1 MDFNFFQMEELKKQ
15 RGGARPNSGRL
26 KKDEVIS
33 LIETMDAVKVPEA
46 IWIKLA
52 ERIEDGDTNAIKT
65 WLQYRY
71 GMPKQ
76 VIDQNNTHTINDFDI
91 KDIVKFE

>member
-1 MDFNFFQMEELKKQ
+1 MEEKAKKT

-26 KKDEVIS
+26 KKDELLS
-33 LIETMDAVKVPEA
+33 LIETMDLVKVPENV
-46 IWIKLA
+46 WKKLA
-52 ERIEDGDTNAIKT
+52 DRVEDGDTNAIKT

-76 VIDQNNTHTINDFDI
+76 VIDQNTTHTINDFDI

>member
-1 MDFNFFQMEELKKQ
+1 MKEKAKKT

-33 LIETMDAVKVPEA
+33 LIETMDLVKVPESV
-46 IWIKLA
+46 WKKLA
-52 ERIEDGDTNAIKT
+52 ERVEDGDTNAIKT

-76 VIDQNNTHTINDFDI
+76 VIDQNTTHTINDFDI

>member
-1 MDFNFFQMEELKKQ
+1 MEEKVKKT

-26 KKDEVIS
+26 KKDELLS
-33 LIETMDAVKVPEA
+33 LIETMDLVKVPENV
-46 IWIKLA
+46 WKKLG
-52 ERIEDGDTNAIKT
+52 ERVEDGDTNAIKT

-76 VIDQNNTHTINDFDI
+76 VIDQNTTHTINDFDI

>member
-1 MDFNFFQMEELKKQ
+1 MEEQVKKT
-15 RGGARPNSGRL
+15 RGGARPNSGRM

-33 LIETMDAVKVPEA
+33 LIETMDLVKVPESV
-46 IWIKLA
+46 WKKLG
-52 ERIEDGDTNAIKT
+52 ERVEDGDTNAIKT

>member
-1 MDFNFFQMEELKKQ
+1 MEEDKVKKQ

-26 KKDEVIS
+26 KKDELIT
-33 LIETMDAVKVPEA
+33 LIETMDAVLVPESVWVA
-46 IWIKLA
+46 LSDK
-52 ERIEDGDTNAIKT
+52 IELGDTNAMKT

-76 VIDQNNTHTINDFDI
+76 IIEQNNTHNINNFNIEDVFKI
-91 KDIVKFE
+91 E

>member
-1 MDFNFFQMEELKKQ
+1 MSEKKA
-15 RGGARPNSGRL
+15 RGGARPNSGRM

-33 LIETMDAVKVPEA
+33 LIETMDAISVPETV
-46 IWIKLA
+46 WSKLS
-52 ERIEDGDTNAIKT
+52 EKVDQGDVNAIKT

-76 VIDQNNTHTINDFDI
+76 VIDQNNTHTLNDFDI
-91 KDIVKFE
+91 KEAFKFKK

>member
-1 MDFNFFQMEELKKQ
+1 MDEIKKQ

-26 KKDEVIS
+26 KKDEVIT

-52 ERIEDGDTNAIKT
+52 ERVEDGDTNAIKT

-71 GMPKQ
+71 VMP
-76 VIDQNNTHTINDFDI
+76 NR
-91 KDIVKFE
+91 

>member
-1 MDFNFFQMEELKKQ
+1 MDKRKNN
-15 RGGARPNSGRL
+15 GGARPNSGRL

-33 LIETMDAVKVPEA
+33 LIETMDAIAVPDTVWKMLYAKVS
-46 IWIKLA
+46 
-52 ERIEDGDTNAIKT
+52 DSDVNAIKI

-76 VIDQNNTHTINDFDI
+76 VIDQNTNVNINDFDL
-91 KDIVKFE
+91 KEIVNFK